1 VRPVPALF
9 APVLRLVLGPVFG
22 LVLGPVFGL
31 VLGLVLGLA
40 GCRGRAP
47 LASCDDDLRGIYS
60 VPDAAGR
67 RWMILDSGDAL
78 EIYPLFPDAA
88 PGPAPGLEVAPR
100 VLHLRR
106 APDKLAGSVHRRYMR
121 GARQCVAK
129 VPVRITACGGDAL
142 ELVISDPEPP
152 IEWPAAP
159 EQPCGWPR
167 PGSSRVERWI
177 RE

>member
-1 VRPVPALF
+1 M
-9 APVLRLVLGPVFG
+9 
-22 LVLGPVFGL
+22 
-31 VLGLVLGLA
+31 
-40 GCRGRAP
+40 
-47 LASCDDDLRGIYS
+47 LASCDDDLRGVYHDAAS
-60 VPDAAGR
+60 DPGPDAAGAR
-67 RWMILDSGDAL
+67 RWMILDSRDAL

-88 PGPAPGLEVAPR
+88 PALAPGLEVAPR

-129 VPVRITACGGDAL
+129 VPVRITACTGDAL
-142 ELVISDPEPP
+142 ELVLSDPEPP